1 MGRGLAPRGQPSVP
15 PSPLMT
21 KDAQVRFV
29 AIALALLTITAAVF
43 AWINF
48 QKERQFE
55 TPYDGVWWVE
65 KAGHVQAK
73 RIDADGPGA
82 RAGIKTGDLLT
93 AVDDHDVQD
102 VGALTKAAVSRW
114 HLFQGKVQPHPRRHS
129 GSGSHHPRSLRP
141 VAQCWSAA
149 HSPHLSRHRSLR
161 SAQALDSPQ
170 SDALLSLLPQL
181 VYLFL
186 VPLHGK
192 AERL

>member
-1 MGRGLAPRGQPSVP
+1 MGSQLAHGVQEEAMGRGLAPRGQPSAP

-82 RAGIKTGDLLT
+82 RAGIKTGRPAHRD
-93 AVDDHDVQD
+93 
-102 VGALTKAAVSRW
+102 RR
-114 HLFQGKVQPHPRRHS
+114 PRRT
-129 GSGSHHPRSLRP
+129 GRRRP
-141 VAQCWSAA
+141 DQAA
-149 HSPHLSRHRSLR
+149 LSRRH
-161 SAQALDSPQ
+161 
-170 SDALLSLLPQL
+170 LLQGQVRPD
-181 VYLFL
+181 
-186 VPLHGK
+186 P
-192 AERL
+192 

>member
-1 MGRGLAPRGQPSVP
+1 
-15 PSPLMT
+15 MT

-102 VGALTKAAVSRW
+102 VGALTKQ
-114 HLFQGKVQPHPRRHS
+114 LFRVGTYSKAKYDLIRNGIPVQVPIILVP
-129 GSGSHHPRSLRP
+129 LRP
-141 VAQCWSAA
+141 IAQRWSAA
-149 HSPHLSRHRSLR
+149 HCPHLSRHRSLR
-161 SAQALDSPQ
+161 SAQALDGPQ
-170 SDALLSLLPQL
+170 SHALLSFLP
-181 VYLFL
+181 
-186 VPLHGK
+186 
-192 AERL
+192 